1 MIVHKE
7 KLPHSLGYPGS
18 TIARDNGCRCQPLH
32 NFQGSGIITDR
43 GIVFVT
49 DPDCPL
55 HGVDA
60 IFPAYQRT
68 TEDPI

>member
-18 TIARDNGCRCQPLH
+18 TVARDNGCRCQPLR
-32 NFQGSGIITDR
+32 NLLGSGIMTDR
-43 GIVFVT
+43 GTIFVT

-55 HGVDA
+55 HGIDA
-60 IFPAYQRT
+60 IFPHYQRSA
-68 TEDPI
+68 EEPM